1 MLEFEKEI
9 ERRISCLSQRID
21 AAYEEAFRFPPEMG
35 YEEGQLEAYEESL
48 KLYRRNEDMKPDIKV
63 YVASNEGLPWSAG
76 EIGFP
81 TFPMPTMK
89 EGGSRQVG
97 DYYAT
102 HDDRVVPIL
111 VERKSLQDAYG
122 SFIIEK
128 NRARLYA
135 EIERYWKDTRFNEF
149 VIIVEATR
157 AQFMAYYPWAAVAWH
172 KARGSLKRFF
182 GATKKK
188 KATVLEHLEERGA
201 EIIFADDR
209 RGAASVLS
217 ALIAAHVDCEERGI
231 HYLPEVP
238 DPPEV
243 L

>member
-1 MLEFEKEI
+1 M
-9 ERRISCLSQRID
+9 
-21 AAYEEAFRFPPEMG
+21 
-35 YEEGQLEAYEESL
+35 
-48 KLYRRNEDMKPDIKV
+48 NDIKV
-63 YVASNEGLPWSAG
+63 YVANNEQKPWTSE

-89 EGGSRQVG
+89 DGGWRQVG

-102 HDDRVVPIL
+102 SNERYLPIL

-122 SFIIEK
+122 SFIVEK

-135 EIERYWKDTRFNEF
+135 EIVRYQDDPRFNEF

-157 AQFMAYYPWAAVAWH
+157 AQFMAYYPWAAVSWH

-188 KATVLEHLEERGA
+188 KVTVIEHLEERGA
-201 EIIFADDR
+201 EIIFADSR
-209 RGAASVLS
+209 QGAASVLS
-217 ALIAAHVDCEERGI
+217 TLIAAHISADDAIEYE
-231 HYLPEVP
+231 LP
-238 DPPEV
+238 DYPEV